1 MHMLCG
7 EHALGLWSRGGLGD
21 RHVGSLLLLFS
32 CAYVCSIDARVDSLL
47 KTTDEVV
54 SKLEE
59 E

>member
-1 MHMLCG
+1 MLCG
-7 EHALGLWSRGGLGD
+7 EHALSLWSRGGLGD